1 MTSLSRIGLRP
12 RPPDPGAP
20 DLERWA
26 PHSPAWRHRETRRF
40 RIRPCCSIALSEQQR
55 SLSPS
60 GLGRVATLDDGRR
73 THRPRAQFDREII
86 TDDRRLFRL
95 IGLGLPAAVWVLGV
109 VTPPPGG
116 WSAGGLTLFTALL
129 TALAI
134 VDQTAPAR
142 TDPVGRRLLWLGVE
156 VVLCFAVVLTHGT
169 LIRPAFAYLVPAC
182 RALPLFGERR
192 GLLMGLLIWPAYLL
206 NVGLDVWPDRLH
218 EYPNYLLIL
227 LVVWAAAV
235 LPVYASLR
243 QAAAR
248 RHAEALYAE
257 LRAAHEQ
264 LATLHRRAREAA
276 VAEERNRLAREIHD
290 TLAHYLTVVNVQLEA
305 AEKLAGNQPAR
316 SLEAVGRARRLTLEC
331 LQEVRRSVGALRAAT
346 IEELALPRALA
357 KLTREFAE
365 STGLA
370 VQLDASAD
378 ILQLPPESSQALYRV
393 VQEGLTNVHRHA
405 HATRARVALSAS
417 EGLVSL
423 QVEDDGVGPNGQ
435 AEAPDGGGFGLVGLR
450 ERVALLGGH
459 LDFGPGPDGGSCL
472 RVTLPVEARR

>member
-1 MTSLSRIGLRP
+1 MTSV
-12 RPPDPGAP
+12 
-20 DLERWA
+20 DL
-26 PHSPAWRHRETRRF
+26 
-40 RIRPCCSIALSEQQR
+40 
-55 SLSPS
+55 
-60 GLGRVATLDDGRR
+60 
-73 THRPRAQFDREII
+73 EII
-86 TDDRRLFRL
+86 TDDRRLLRL
-95 IGLGLPAAVWVLGV
+95 IGFGLPAAVWVLGV

-116 WSAGGLTLFTALL
+116 WSAGGLALYTALL
-129 TALAI
+129 LALAV
-134 VDQTAPAR
+134 VDLTAPDA
-142 TDPVGRRLLWLGVE
+142 TAPVGRRLLWLGLE
-156 VVLCFAVVLTHGT
+156 VVLCFAVVRTHGT

-182 RALPLFGERR
+182 RALPLFGARR
-192 GLLMGLLIWPAYLL
+192 GLLLGLLIWPAYLL

-257 LRAAHEQ
+257 LRAAHEE
-264 LATLHRRAREAA
+264 LAALHGRARAAA
-276 VAEERNRLAREIHD
+276 VADERNRLAREIHD

-305 AEKLAGNQPAR
+305 AEKLAADQPAR

-331 LQEVRRSVGALRAAT
+331 LQEVRRSVGALRAST

-365 STGLA
+365 STGLE
-370 VQLDASAD
+370 VRLDVGHAD
-378 ILQLPPESSQALYRV
+378 ALHLRPESSQALYRT

-405 HATRARVALSAS
+405 HATRARVALTAS

-423 QVEDDGVGPNGQ
+423 QVEDDGLGPNGQ
-435 AEAPDGGGFGLVGLR
+435 AEAPDGGFGLVGLR
-450 ERVALLGGH
+450 ERVALLGGR

-472 RVTLPVEARR
+472 RVTLPVEAS